1 MFVFAFLHVM
11 SQISLGHADL
21 AKGALVVCYDDSW
34 ALESAMSNQA
44 ALAGVPHV
52 ALRTSHCLEA
62 S

>member
-1 MFVFAFLHVM
+1 M

-21 AKGALVVCYDDSW
+21 AEGALVVCDDNLR